1 MNRRLHLVV
10 ALTWF
15 CILSTAV
22 GVGPLHPG
30 QAPIPPL
37 SPASLKTFEWMK
49 GVTVGAYDRVGKRNP
64 KWDEAARQALALGAE
79 LWGSPG
85 PHMGVDR
92 SLFETSQRA
101 VEAGC
106 DDPLVLYMY
115 ARTFRNWGND
125 PVKTIALHQRAADA
139 LWDSEYSSYHRS
151 LAQFR
156 IAQLHLDQF
165 AERKRPGGENA
176 QEAFR
181 AGVERINKATGLLDD
196 LAKEK
201 DVPIDKWVDLGDALQ
216 AAFKMGLGPTQ
227 AVERA
232 LPHFER
238 TAPKIAYLTIK
249 GEFYTKWAWQAR
261 GGGFAGTV
269 TPEGWKTMADRLAVA
284 QAALEEAWTLDPTN
298 CDAATRML
306 TVELGQGQ
314 GRDRMELWF
323 KRATEANP
331 DNNRAYQDK
340 LYYVEPKW
348 HGSPE
353 EMLRFGRECVKQG
366 RFLTKAPMVLESAH
380 EALSH
385 YTRGGWVKESDLNY
399 YKDPAVWA
407 DLKSVYDGYLRA
419 DKGADLDYMR
429 NRYAYLAWLCEAWGD
444 ADKMFTV
451 IGDHPDPRLWTAEN
465 FNAAR
470 KEAAEKSG
478 K

>member
-1 MNRRLHLVV
+1 
-10 ALTWF
+10 
-15 CILSTAV
+15 
-22 GVGPLHPG
+22 VGPLRLG
-30 QAPIPPL
+30 DAPIQPL
-37 SPASLKTFEWMK
+37 SDASLKTLEWLR
-49 GVTVGAYDRVGKRNP
+49 GVTVGGYDRVGKRNP
-64 KWDEAARQALALGAE
+64 KWDDDARQALALGTE

-85 PHMGVDR
+85 PHMGIDR

-115 ARTFRNWGND
+115 ARTFRNFGKD
-125 PVKTIALHQRAADA
+125 PAKTIALHQRAADA
-139 LWDSEYSSYHRS
+139 LWDSGYSSYHRS

-156 IAQLHLDQF
+156 IAQLHLEQC
-165 AERKRPGGENA
+165 AERKKAGGGDAAE
-176 QEAFR
+176 EAFR
-181 AGVERINKATGLLDD
+181 AGVERVNKATGLLDD

-201 DVPIDKWVDLGDALQ
+201 DVPIDRWVDLGDALQ
-216 AAFKMGLGPTQ
+216 AAFKSVLGPTQ

-323 KRATEANP
+323 KRAIEANP
-331 DNNRAYQDK
+331 DNNRAYNDK
-340 LYYVEPKW
+340 LYYLEPKW

-353 EMLRFGRECVKQG
+353 EMLKFGRECVKQG
-366 RFLTKAPMVLESAH
+366 RFLTKVPMTLESAH

-385 YTRGGWVKESDLNY
+385 YTHGGWVRESDLNY
-399 YKDPAVWA
+399 YKNPAVWA
-407 DLKSVYDGYLRA
+407 DLKAVYDGYLRA
-419 DKGADLDYMR
+419 DKGADLEYMR
-429 NRYAYLAWLCEAWGD
+429 NRYAYLARLCEAWGD
-444 ADKMFTV
+444 ADKIFTV
-451 IGDHPDPRLWTAEN
+451 IGDHRDSRIWTAEK
-465 FNAAR
+465 FDAAR
-470 KEAAEKSG
+470 KEAAEKAG